1 MSLLRARDAV
11 LRRTA
16 VQTSVLLLSIVAALV
31 VGLLAMH
38 TFTSSMGSH
47 DQPGAMTTPAM
58 AATAAIGVHA
68 SAHTDLATDDPAMGG
83 GTGLTLTNCF
93 ATCGLGHSMAG
104 MMCVLAL
111 LFTALSLMAAS
122 AANLTAIGPLARKA
136 LVRMIAF
143 AAVRANPPPDLNS
156 LSISRT

>member
-1 MSLLRARDAV
+1 MSLLRARDAI
-11 LRRTA
+11 LRRPA
-16 VQTSVLLLSIVAALV
+16 VQTSVLMLSVVAALV

-38 TFTSSMGSH
+38 TFTSSMGTHEEPASL
-47 DQPGAMTTPAM
+47 TTSATVGM
-58 AATAAIGVHA
+58 AA
-68 SAHTDLATDDPAMGG
+68 M
-83 GTGLTLTNCF
+83 GTGFTRTDCSV
-93 ATCGLGHSMAG
+93 TCDPGHDMAG

-122 AANLTAIGPLARKA
+122 AASVTALGPLARQA

-143 AAVRANPPPDLNS
+143 AAVRANPPPDLNA